1 MGVGVTDSEFSAE
14 QLIGDVI
21 GRETG
26 QMLRFTSIAR
36 RGVDPEGVHQ
46 LRVATRRLRSE
57 LRLLRPL
64 LISRWCDSVTKDLS
78 WLGTALGNYRDV
90 DVLIALLEEISKAD
104 PTLDQRVIRE
114 AKEDRPRRQRRVVQV
129 LDRAR
134 YRSLMVALTRGVLS
148 PPLRSSHQDPSTVIV
163 TQLYDS
169 WREVRTA
176 AGEPH
181 ADDTRLHRIRILTK
195 RARYATEVATPI
207 LGDGGR
213 AIIER
218 FAKIQDI
225 LGMQHDMTVARRF
238 ITNWYDSPLAAQGVD
253 PGDARDVWV
262 AAMDSSARIRH
273 DTWREPLAEV
283 IVLIDDLGLSP
294 SKWSNPDELL

>member
-1 MGVGVTDSEFSAE
+1 MTDSDFSAQ
-14 QLIGDVI
+14 QLIGNVI

-36 RGVDPEGVHQ
+36 RGADPEGVHQ

-64 LISRWCDSVTKDLS
+64 LQSRWCDSVSKDLS

-90 DVLIALLEEISKAD
+90 DVLIALLHEISKAD
-104 PTLDQRVIRE
+104 PTLDQRVIRQ
-114 AKEDRPRRQRRVVQV
+114 AKEDRQRRQRRVVLV
-129 LDRAR
+129 LERER
-134 YRSLMVALTRGVLS
+134 YRSLMVDLTRGVLS

-163 TQLYDS
+163 TQLQDS
-169 WREVRTA
+169 WRQVQTA
-176 AGEPH
+176 ASEPL
-181 ADDTRLHRIRILTK
+181 ANDARLHRIRILTK

-225 LGMQHDMTVARRF
+225 LGMQHDITVARRF
-238 ITNWYDSPLAAQGVD
+238 IAKWYDSPLAVQGVD
-253 PGDARDVWV
+253 PGDAREAWV
-262 AAMDSSARIRH
+262 SAMDASVRSRH
-273 DTWREPLAEV
+273 DAWREPLAEV
-283 IVLIDDLGLSP
+283 IVLIDDLGLRP
-294 SKWSNPDELL
+294 SKWTNSDESF